1 MTLTKIKASLVELD
15 EALSL
20 LEEVSAASSADW
32 QAKKDQYDMF
42 MDEAKAEKEQLSQD
56 RDTLIAK
63 LDKAIE
69 KAESIL
75 TSA

>member
-20 LEEVSAASSADW
+20 LEDVNKARVSKW
-32 QAKKDQYDMF
+32 QAEKNQYDMF
-42 MDEAKAEKEQLSQD
+42 MDEAKAEKEQLSHD

-63 LDKAIE
+63 LDQAIE

-75 TSA
+75 LNA